1 VVEEQRQKVAK
12 EVHILEKEV
21 EELKAANVRLIG
33 HANSRQKIQLH
44 RKLKVRGGPSSSDLC
59 KESLAVGQRRRILC
73 FDWSPCRVSCLVPTA
88 LLFAWTNRRS

>member
-1 VVEEQRQKVAK
+1 MAK

-44 RKLKVRGGPSSSDLC
+44 RKLKVRGGPSSIRFVYDSSFWSWV
-59 KESLAVGQRRRILC
+59 KETDSVLQIGI
-73 FDWSPCRVSCLVPTA
+73 
-88 LLFAWTNRRS
+88 

>member
-1 VVEEQRQKVAK
+1 MIFRSNSCVSQVVEEQRQKVAK

-59 KESLAVGQRRRILC
+59 
-73 FDWSPCRVSCLVPTA
+73 
-88 LLFAWTNRRS
+88 